1 MATDPITLAT
11 IWHSLQTTCREA
23 RHVIKRTA
31 QSYLIGQA
39 QDVSVGIW
47 DARGNT
53 VAVPTGLPVQ
63 FLGTRFAAQ
72 AILDIF
78 KDDLKPGDVILS
90 NDPYHGGHNCHLPDW
105 GFFRPVFY
113 DGELVF
119 FTLVRAHMQDTGGA
133 YPGGVLPGRPRHPH
147 RGPLHPAD

>member
-1 MATDPITLAT
+1 PGYAHLFGCTAEGGRPGRRPGGNRGQHDHDRRAAGLRLRRGRVRQPPIGAEGRRTLMVTDPITLAT

-53 VAVPTGLPVQ
+53 VAVP
-63 FLGTRFAAQ
+63 
-72 AILDIF
+72 
-78 KDDLKPGDVILS
+78 
-90 NDPYHGGHNCHLPDW
+90 
-105 GFFRPVFY
+105 
-113 DGELVF
+113 
-119 FTLVRAHMQDTGGA
+119 
-133 YPGGVLPGRPRHPH
+133 
-147 RGPLHPAD
+147 